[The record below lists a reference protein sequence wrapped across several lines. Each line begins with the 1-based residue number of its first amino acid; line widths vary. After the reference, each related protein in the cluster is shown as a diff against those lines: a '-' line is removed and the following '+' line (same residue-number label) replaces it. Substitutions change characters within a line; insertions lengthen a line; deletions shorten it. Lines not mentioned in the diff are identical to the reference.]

1 MRAKHF
7 ETQRHSSNGGEGSH
21 FQGLPSEGRQLFTY
35 SPFFVIL
42 LGFASKAGVG
52 GRKERKT
59 GGHGPKGRNSGERAK
74 EEQEVGVTTVGPR
87 R

>member
-59 GGHGPKGRNSGERAK
+59 GAMDRK
-74 EEQEVGVTTVGPR
+74 EGIQGKRLRKNR
-87 R
+87 RWE